1 MKSLIHAVK
10 PMSAMLLLML
20 FLLPS
25 CSTAPKNLVVL
36 VADPDGKT
44 GAITVSNKAG
54 TETITR
60 TNHSTGVKDAGASPT
75 PAQPMDE
82 KTISRIFGAA
92 LAAEPRP
99 PEIFVLYFRTGSS
112 ELVRESAQL
121 IPGLLAAIQSRK
133 STDIS
138 VVGHTDRVGTRQK
151 NYEISF
157 DRAER
162 IKALLVSKGV
172 DPRFIEIDS
181 HGEDNPIIKTLDD
194 VPEPKNRRVEVTVR

>member
-1 MKSLIHAVK
+1 MKSFIHAAK
-10 PMSAMLLLML
+10 PMSAMVLLLL
-20 FLLPS
+20 FLLS
-25 CSTAPKNLVVL
+25 ACSTAPKNLVVL

-44 GAITVSNKAG
+44 GTITVSNKAG
-54 TETITR
+54 TETIDR
-60 TNHSTGVKDAGASPT
+60 ANHSTEVKDAVTRPT
-75 PAQPMDE
+75 TAQPMDE

-92 LAAEPRP
+92 LAAQPAQ
-99 PEIFVLYFRTGSS
+99 PEIFVLYFKTGSS
-112 ELVRESAQL
+112 ELAGESAQS
-121 IPGLLAAIQSRK
+121 ISGLLAAIQSRK

-157 DRAER
+157 ERAER
-162 IKALLVSKGV
+162 IKTLLVSKGV

-181 HGEDNPIIKTLDD
+181 HGEDNPIIKTLDN